1 LYVQKGSIMKVDSKS
16 KRLNLR
22 LAEEEIQ
29 FIESQANMC
38 KMSVSE
44 YIRRCSVNTEKIVI
58 VDPEGLIATL
68 LGNVYQALSNNN
80 ALTKDDKKTISS
92 ELMKVVDTLY
102 KTIMELK

>member
-1 LYVQKGSIMKVDSKS
+1 MKVDSKS

-44 YIRRCSVNTEKIVI
+44 YIRRCSVNTEK
-58 VDPEGLIATL
+58 L
-68 LGNVYQALSNNN
+68 L
-80 ALTKDDKKTISS
+80 
-92 ELMKVVDTLY
+92 
-102 KTIMELK
+102 